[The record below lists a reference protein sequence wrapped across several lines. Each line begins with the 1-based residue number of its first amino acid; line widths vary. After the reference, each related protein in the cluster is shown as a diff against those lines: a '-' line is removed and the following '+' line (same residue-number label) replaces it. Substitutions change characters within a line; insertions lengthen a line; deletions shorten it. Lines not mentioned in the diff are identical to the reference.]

1 MMPERSTGA
10 SAVTANSNPTTKYTY
25 DYARLEPLAMIGAL
39 PDVEA
44 FSARPDW
51 IHLVARSAL
60 KILINT
66 IMIKVKNREDNVEFV
81 QQVLKNIQAAAQQLG
96 GEAGRDLDNAI
107 AMESEKQGS
116 PTTVPQLKALLE
128 IVIEPLAQTLK
139 LKTLYDI
146 ARIIQ
151 QLGSVSGPASSLE
164 NYNQVFQFISLPAV
178 CQNFREDSEFAAMR
192 VAGPNPLTIERMK
205 TLDDRLPITDEQYQA
220 VIGTQ
225 DTLKKA
231 LADGRLYLADYSA
244 FDGAEN
250 GSFPAGQ
257 KFNYAPLA
265 LFAVPPDG
273 QSRGRSLVP
282 VAIQCGPRPGTD
294 NPIFQPHDGDS
305 WFMAKSIVQVA
316 DTNVHQAASHLGR
329 THLFI
334 EPFVIATHNQL
345 SRTHPLFQLLT
356 PHFEGTLAINE
367 GALSLLASRGL
378 VDMLLASSIE
388 QSRVFAVKAAQSYQL
403 NLNTSMLPQTLAQR
417 GVDDASRLPDY
428 PYRDDALLLWGAIN
442 HWVGNYVNHYYTS
455 DAEVQADTEL
465 QNWVAELVAHDGGR
479 LNNIG
484 AANRISQ
491 RTELV
496 DLITLI
502 CFTASAQHAAVNFP
516 QAPLM
521 SYVPAA
527 PPAGYSPL
535 SSLTQEGF
543 SEDNFLKFL
552 PPLEIAQALLDILYL
567 LSSVY
572 YTRLGDY
579 GNDYF
584 TDPVIQNHLAEFQQ
598 ELLKIEDEINERNK
612 TRTPYEFL
620 LPSKI
625 PQSINI

>member
-1 MMPERSTGA
+1 MSTVA
-10 SAVTANSNPTTKYTY
+10 ATKEDIATSPKYTY
-25 DYARLEPLAMIGAL
+25 DYTHLPPLAMVGA
-39 PDVEA
+39 VTEAEA

-51 IHLVARSAL
+51 IHLVARAAL

-66 IMIKVKNREDNVEFV
+66 IMIGVKKQGDINEFV
-81 QQVLKNIQAAAQQLG
+81 PQVLKHIQAVAQQLD
-96 GEAGRDLDNAI
+96 GEIGHDLNNAL
-107 AMESEKQGS
+107 AVELEKQGS
-116 PTTVPQLKALLE
+116 PTTPTQLKALLE
-128 IVIEPLAQTLK
+128 VVIEPLAQTLN
-139 LKTLYDI
+139 LKTLFDI
-146 ARIIQ
+146 ARIVQ

-164 NYNQVFQFISLPAV
+164 DYNQVFQFISLPAV
-178 CQNFREDSEFAAMR
+178 SQNFREDSEFAAMR

-205 TLDDRLPITDEQYQA
+205 TLDARLPITDEQYQT
-220 VIGTQ
+220 VMGTQ
-225 DTLKKA
+225 DSLEKA
-231 LADGRLYLADYSA
+231 VADGRLYLADYSA
-244 FDGAEN
+244 FDGAVN

-265 LFAVPPDG
+265 LFAVPADG
-273 QSRGRSLVP
+273 HSRGRSLVP

-294 NPIFQPHDGDS
+294 NPIFLPHDGDN
-305 WFMAKSIVQVA
+305 WFMAKTIVQVA
-316 DTNVHQAASHLGR
+316 DTNVHQAVSHLGR

-345 SRTHPLFQLLT
+345 SPTHPLFRLLT

-367 GALSLLASRGL
+367 GALGLLASRGL
-378 VDMLLASSIE
+378 VDMLLAGSID
-388 QSRVFAVKAAQSYQL
+388 QSRVLAVKAAQSYQL
-403 NLNTSMLPQTLAQR
+403 NINTSTLPQTLAQR

-428 PYRDDALLLWGAIN
+428 PYRDDALLIWGAIN
-442 HWVGNYVNHYYTS
+442 QWVEDYVNHYYAS
-455 DAEVQADTEL
+455 GAEVQGDAEL
-465 QNWVAELVAHDGGR
+465 QSWVAELVAHDGGR

-484 AANRISQ
+484 AANRISK

-496 DLITLI
+496 ELITLI

-521 SYVPAA
+521 SYVPAT

-543 SEDNFLKFL
+543 SENDFLRFL
-552 PPLEIAQALLDILYL
+552 PPLEISKALLDILYL

-579 GNDYF
+579 SEGYF
-584 TDPVIQNHLAEFQQ
+584 TDPVIQNHLAKFQQ

>member
-1 MMPERSTGA
+1 MMPESNTAA
-10 SAVTANSNPTTKYTY
+10 SAAPENAKPSTKYTY
-25 DYARLEPLAMIGAL
+25 DYNRLAPLAMSGAL
-39 PDVEA
+39 PEVEG

-51 IHLVARSAL
+51 IHVVAHAAL

-66 IMIKVKNREDNVEFV
+66 IMIKVKNRGENIEFV
-81 QQVLKNIQAAAQQLG
+81 QQVLKDIQAVAQQLG
-96 GEAGRDLDNAI
+96 GEAGRDLNNAI
-107 AMESEKQGS
+107 AMELEKQGS
-116 PTTVPQLKALLE
+116 PTTLPQLNALLE
-128 IVIEPLAQTLK
+128 VVIEPLASTLT
-139 LKTLYDI
+139 LKTLYGI
-146 ARIIQ
+146 AQIIQ

-164 NYNQVFQFISLPAV
+164 DYNQVFQFISLPAIS
-178 CQNFREDSEFAAMR
+178 QNFREDSEFAALR
-192 VAGPNPLTIERMK
+192 VAGSNPLTIERMK
-205 TLDDRLPITDEQYQA
+205 TLDERLPITDEQYRA

-225 DTLKKA
+225 DTLDAA

-265 LFAVPPDG
+265 LFAVPPG
-273 QSRGRSLVP
+273 GRSLVP

-294 NPIFQPHDGDS
+294 NPIFLPHDGDK

-316 DTNVHQAASHLGR
+316 DTNVHQAASHLGQ

-345 SRTHPLFQLLT
+345 SRTHPLFLLLT

-378 VDMLLASSIE
+378 VDLLLASSID

-428 PYRDDALLLWGAIN
+428 PYRDDALLVWGAIRQ
-442 HWVGNYVNHYYTS
+442 WVEDYVNHYYAS
-455 DAEVQADTEL
+455 DAAVQDDVEL
-465 QNWVAELVAHDGGR
+465 QNWATELVAHDGGR

-491 RTELV
+491 RSELV

-535 SSLTQEGF
+535 SSLRQEGF
-543 SEDNFLKFL
+543 SENDFLKFL

-579 GNDYF
+579 GDGYF
-584 TDPVIQNHLAEFQQ
+584 TDPVIQTHLGKFQQ
-598 ELLKIEDEINERNK
+598 ELLKIEAEINERNK

>member
-1 MMPERSTGA
+1 MPERN
-10 SAVTANSNPTTKYTY
+10 TAARAGIENSKRTTKYTY
-25 DYARLEPLAMIGAL
+25 DYARLSPLAMAGAL
-39 PDVEA
+39 PDEEA

-51 IHLVARSAL
+51 IHLAARSAL

-66 IMIKVKNREDNVEFV
+66 IMIKVRNRKDNVEFV
-81 QQVLKNIQAAAQQLG
+81 QQVLKNIQTVAQQLD
-96 GEAGRDLDNAI
+96 GEAGRDLNNAI
-107 AMESEKQGS
+107 AMELERQGR
-116 PTTVPQLKALLE
+116 PTTLPQLKALLE
-128 IVIEPLAQTLK
+128 VVIEPLAQTLN

-146 ARIIQ
+146 ARIVQ
-151 QLGSVSGPASSLE
+151 QLGSISGPASSLE
-164 NYNQVFQFISLPAV
+164 DYNQVFQFISLPAV
-178 CQNFREDSEFAAMR
+178 SQNFREDSEFAAMR

-205 TLDDRLPITDEQYQA
+205 TPDERLPITDEQYQA

-225 DTLKKA
+225 DTLDAA

-273 QSRGRSLVP
+273 RSLVP
-282 VAIQCGPRPGTD
+282 VAIQCGPRPGPD
-294 NPIFQPHDGDS
+294 NPIFLPHNGDN
-305 WFMAKSIVQVA
+305 WFMAKTLVQVA

-345 SRTHPLFQLLT
+345 SPTHPLFLLLT

-378 VDMLLASSIE
+378 VDLLLASSID
-388 QSRVFAVKAAQSYQL
+388 QSRLFAVKAAQSYQQ

-442 HWVGNYVNHYYTS
+442 QWVENYVNHYYAS
-455 DAEVQADTEL
+455 DAAVQADTEL
-465 QNWVAELVAHDGGR
+465 QNWVTDLVAHDGGR

-502 CFTASAQHAAVNFP
+502 CFTASAQHAAVNFS

-543 SEDNFLKFL
+543 SENEFLKFL

-598 ELLKIEDEINERNK
+598 ELIKIEDEINERNK

>member
-1 MMPERSTGA
+1 MPERNTA
-10 SAVTANSNPTTKYTY
+10 ARAVTENSKPTTKYTY
-25 DYARLEPLAMIGAL
+25 DYARLPPLAMAGAL

-44 FSARPDW
+44 LSARPDW

-81 QQVLKNIQAAAQQLG
+81 QQVLKNIQAVAQQLD
-96 GEAGRDLDNAI
+96 GEAGRDLNNAI
-107 AMESEKQGS
+107 AMELEKQGS
-116 PTTVPQLKALLE
+116 PTTLPQLKALLE
-128 IVIEPLAQTLK
+128 VVIEPIAPTLN

-146 ARIIQ
+146 AGIVQ

-164 NYNQVFQFISLPAV
+164 DYNQVFQFISLPAV
-178 CQNFREDSEFAAMR
+178 SQNFREDSEFAAMR
-192 VAGPNPLTIERMK
+192 VAGPNPLTIERMR
-205 TLDDRLPITDEQYQA
+205 TLDERLPITDEQYQA

-225 DTLKKA
+225 DTLKTA

-244 FDGAEN
+244 FDGAVN

-265 LFAVPPDG
+265 LFAVPPG
-273 QSRGRSLVP
+273 GRSLIP

-294 NPIFQPHDGDS
+294 NPIFLPRDGDN

-345 SRTHPLFQLLT
+345 SPTHPLFLLLT

-367 GALSLLASRGL
+367 GALNLLASRGL
-378 VDMLLASSIE
+378 VDVLLASSID

-428 PYRDDALLLWGAIN
+428 PYRDDALLLWSAIN
-442 HWVGNYVNHYYTS
+442 QWVENYVNHYYTS
-455 DAEVQADTEL
+455 DAAVQADTEL
-465 QNWVAELVAHDGGR
+465 QNWVTELVAHDGGR

-502 CFTASAQHAAVNFP
+502 CFTASAQHAAVNFS

-543 SEDNFLKFL
+543 SENDFLKFL
-552 PPLEIAQALLDILYL
+552 PPLDIAKALLDILYL

-584 TDPVIQNHLAEFQQ
+584 TDPIIQNHLAKFQQ

>member
-1 MMPERSTGA
+1 MPERNSAARAAENTRA
-10 SAVTANSNPTTKYTY
+10 STKYTY
-25 DYARLEPLAMIGAL
+25 DYTHLAPLAMVGA
-39 PDVEA
+39 VTEAEA

-51 IHLVARSAL
+51 IHLAARPAL
-60 KILINT
+60 KILINS
-66 IMIKVKNREDNVEFV
+66 IMIGVKNKGDNNEFI
-81 QQVLKNIQAAAQQLG
+81 QEVLKNIQAVAQKLG
-96 GEAGRDLDNAI
+96 DAGRDLSNAI
-107 AMESEKQGS
+107 ASELNKQSS
-116 PTTVPQLKALLE
+116 PTTLPQLRALLE
-128 IVIEPLAQTLK
+128 SVIEPFAKTLTLK
-139 LKTLYDI
+139 NLLAI
-146 ARIIQ
+146 AQ
-151 QLGSVSGPASSLE
+151 VNSQLGTVSGPASNLE
-164 NYNQVFQFISLPAV
+164 DYNQVFQFIPLPAV
-178 CQNFREDSEFAAMR
+178 SESYREDSEFAAMR

-205 TLDDRLPITDEQYQA
+205 TLDERLPITDEQYQS
-220 VIGTQ
+220 VMGTQ
-225 DTLKKA
+225 DTLKTA

-244 FDGAEN
+244 FDGAVN

-265 LFAVPPDG
+265 LFAVLPDG

-282 VAIQCGPRPGTD
+282 VAIQCGPRPSTD
-294 NPIFQPHDGDS
+294 NPIFLPRDGDN

-345 SRTHPLFQLLT
+345 SPTHPLFLLLT

-378 VDMLLASSIE
+378 VDVLLASSTD
-388 QSRVFAVKAAQSYQL
+388 QSRVFAVKAAQSYQQ
-403 NLNTSMLPQTLAQR
+403 NINTSTLPQTLAQR
-417 GVDDASRLPDY
+417 GVDDASALPDY
-428 PYRDDALLLWGAIN
+428 PYRDDALLIWGAIN
-442 HWVGNYVNHYYTS
+442 QWVEDYVNHYYAS
-455 DAEVQADTEL
+455 DAAVQNDAEVQS
-465 QNWVAELVAHDGGR
+465 WVAELVAHDGGR

-484 AANRISQ
+484 AANRISK
-491 RTELV
+491 RAELV
-496 DLITLI
+496 ELITLI

-516 QAPLM
+516 QAALM
-521 SYVPAA
+521 SYVPAT

-535 SSLTQEGF
+535 SVMQEGF
-543 SEDNFLKFL
+543 SEKDFLKFL
-552 PPLEIAQALLDILYL
+552 PPLEIAKSLLDILYL

-579 GNDYF
+579 GNNYF
-584 TDPVIQNHLAEFQQ
+584 TDPVIQKHLGRFQH
-598 ELLKIEDEINERNK
+598 ELIKIEEEISERNK

>member
-1 MMPERSTGA
+1 MSTVA
-10 SAVTANSNPTTKYTY
+10 ATTEKIKTSTKYTY
-25 DYARLEPLAMIGAL
+25 DYARLPPLAMAGAL

-51 IHLVARSAL
+51 IHLVAHAAL

-66 IMIKVKNREDNVEFV
+66 IMIGVKNREDNNEFV
-81 QQVLKNIQAAAQQLG
+81 QEVLKNIQAVAQQLD
-96 GEAGRDLDNAI
+96 GEAGRDLNSAI
-107 AMESEKQGS
+107 AMELEKQGS
-116 PTTVPQLKALLE
+116 PTTLPQLKALLE
-128 IVIEPLAQTLK
+128 VLIEPLAPTLN
-139 LKTLYDI
+139 LKTLYQI
-146 ARIIQ
+146 AQIVQ
-151 QLGSVSGPASSLE
+151 QLGSVSGPAASLDD
-164 NYNQVFQFISLPAV
+164 YNQVFQFISLPAV
-178 CQNFREDSEFAAMR
+178 SQNFREDSEFAAMR

-205 TLDDRLPITDEQYQA
+205 TLDERLPITDEQYQA

-225 DTLKKA
+225 DTLKRA

-244 FDGAEN
+244 FDGAVN

-265 LFAVPPDG
+265 LFAVPPNG
-273 QSRGRSLVP
+273 QSPGRSLVP
-282 VAIQCGPRPGTD
+282 VAIQCAPQPGPD
-294 NPIFQPHDGDS
+294 NPIFLPHNGDH

-334 EPFVIATHNQL
+334 EPFVIATHNQF

-367 GALSLLASRGL
+367 GALGLLASRGL
-378 VDMLLASSIE
+378 VDMLLASSID

-428 PYRDDALLLWGAIN
+428 PYRDDALLIWGAIN
-442 HWVGNYVNHYYTS
+442 QWVEDYVNHYYTS
-455 DAEVQADTEL
+455 DAALQGDAEL

-484 AANRISQ
+484 TANTISK

-521 SYVPAA
+521 SYLPAT

-535 SSLTQEGF
+535 SSLTQAGF
-543 SEDNFLKFL
+543 SENDFLKFL
-552 PPLEIAQALLDILYL
+552 PPLDIAKALLDILYL

-579 GNDYF
+579 GDGYF
-584 TDPVIQNHLAEFQQ
+584 TDPIIQTHLAKFQQ
-598 ELLKIEDEINERNK
+598 ELIKIEDEINERNK

>member
-1 MMPERSTGA
+1 MPERTTAAGA
-10 SAVTANSNPTTKYTY
+10 VAENSKPTTKYTY
-25 DYARLEPLAMIGAL
+25 DYSRLQPLAMIGAL
-39 PDVEA
+39 PAEEA

-66 IMIKVKNREDNVEFV
+66 IMIKVKNKEDNVEFV
-81 QQVLKNIQAAAQQLG
+81 QQVLKNIQAVAQQLG
-96 GEAGRDLDNAI
+96 GEAGRDLNNAI
-107 AMESEKQGS
+107 AMELEKQGS
-116 PTTVPQLKALLE
+116 PTTLPQLKALLE
-128 IVIEPLAQTLK
+128 VVIEPLAQTLN

-164 NYNQVFQFISLPAV
+164 DYNQVFQFISLPAV
-178 CQNFREDSEFAAMR
+178 SQNFREDSEFAAMR

-220 VIGTQ
+220 VIGTE
-225 DTLKKA
+225 DSLEKA

-265 LFAVPPDG
+265 LFAVPPG
-273 QSRGRSLVP
+273 GRSLVP

-294 NPIFQPHDGDS
+294 NPIFLPHNGDN
-305 WFMAKSIVQVA
+305 WLMAKSIVQVA

-334 EPFVIATHNQL
+334 EPFVIAMHNQL
-345 SRTHPLFQLLT
+345 SRTHPLFLLLT

-428 PYRDDALLLWGAIN
+428 PYRDDALLIWGAIN
-442 HWVGNYVNHYYTS
+442 QWVENYVNHYYTS
-455 DAEVQADTEL
+455 DAAVQADPEL

-502 CFTASAQHAAVNFP
+502 CFTASAQHAAVNFA

-543 SEDNFLKFL
+543 SENDFLKFL
-552 PPLEIAQALLDILYL
+552 PPLGIAQALLDILYL

-579 GNDYF
+579 GDDYF
-584 TDPVIQNHLAEFQQ
+584 TDPVIQNHLAKFQQ
-598 ELLKIEDEINERNK
+598 ELLKIEVEINERNTK
-612 TRTPYEFL
+612 RTPYEFL

>member
-1 MMPERSTGA
+1 MPERNTGA
-10 SAVTANSNPTTKYTY
+10 RAAAENIKPSTKYSYNYTN
-25 DYARLEPLAMIGAL
+25 LPPLAMVGAVTE
-39 PDVEA
+39 DEA

-51 IHLVARSAL
+51 VHLVARAAL

-66 IMIKVKNREDNVEFV
+66 IMIGVKNKGDDIEFV
-81 QQVLKNIQAAAQQLG
+81 QQVLTNIQAVAQQLNG
-96 GEAGRDLDNAI
+96 DAGRDLSNAI
-107 AMESEKQGS
+107 ARELDNQSS
-116 PTTVPQLKALLE
+116 PTTLPQLKALLDR
-128 IVIEPLAQTLK
+128 VIEPFAKTLT
-139 LKTLYDI
+139 LKTLFDI
-146 ARIIQ
+146 AQIHA

-164 NYNQVFQFISLPAV
+164 DYNQVFQFISVPAIS
-178 CQNFREDSEFAAMR
+178 QDFREDSEFAAMR
-192 VAGPNPLTIERMK
+192 VAGPNPLVIERMK
-205 TLDDRLPITDEQYQA
+205 TLEALEGRLPITDEQYQA
-220 VIGTQ
+220 VIGSG
-225 DTLKKA
+225 DTLKTA

-244 FDGAEN
+244 FDGAVD

-265 LFAVPPDG
+265 LFAVPPG
-273 QSRGRSLVP
+273 GRSLVP

-294 NPIFQPHDGDS
+294 NPIFLPRDGDN

-345 SRTHPLFQLLT
+345 SPTHPLFLLLT

-367 GALSLLASRGL
+367 GALNLLASRGL
-378 VDMLLASSIE
+378 VDLLLASSID
-388 QSRVFAVKAAQSYQL
+388 QSRVFAVKAAQSYQQ

-442 HWVGNYVNHYYTS
+442 QWVENYVNHYYTS
-455 DAEVQADTEL
+455 DAAVQADPEL
-465 QNWVAELVAHDGGR
+465 QNWVKELVAHDGGR

-502 CFTASAQHAAVNFP
+502 CFTASAQHAAVNFS

-543 SEDNFLKFL
+543 SENDFLKFL
-552 PPLEIAQALLDILYL
+552 PPLDIAKSLLDILYL

-579 GNDYF
+579 GDDYF
-584 TDPVIQNHLAEFQQ
+584 SDPTIQNHLANFQQ
-598 ELLKIEDEINERNK
+598 ELLKIENEINERNK

>member
-1 MMPERSTGA
+1 MPERNTA
-10 SAVTANSNPTTKYTY
+10 ARAVTKNTGPATKYTY
-25 DYARLEPLAMIGAL
+25 DYARLAPLAMAGAL

-51 IHLVARSAL
+51 IHLVAHAAM
-60 KILINT
+60 KILINS
-66 IMIKVKNREDNVEFV
+66 IMIGVKNKDNDNEFV
-81 QQVLKNIQAAAQQLG
+81 QEVLKDIEIVAQQLD
-96 GEAGRDLDNAI
+96 GEAGRDLNNAI
-107 AMESEKQGS
+107 AIELEKEGS
-116 PTTVPQLKALLE
+116 PTTLPQLKALLE
-128 IVIEPLAQTLK
+128 VVIEPLAQTLD

-146 ARIIQ
+146 GRIVQ
-151 QLGSVSGPASSLE
+151 QLGSVSGPAASVE
-164 NYNQVFQFISLPAV
+164 DYNQVFQFISLPTV
-178 CQNFREDSEFAAMR
+178 RQNFREDSEFAAMR

-205 TLDDRLPITDEQYQA
+205 TLDERLPITDEQYQT

-225 DTLKKA
+225 DTLQTA
-231 LADGRLYLADYSA
+231 LDEGRLYLADYSA
-244 FDGAEN
+244 FDGAVN

-282 VAIQCGPRPGTD
+282 VAIQCGPRPGTN
-294 NPIFQPHDGDS
+294 NPIFLPHDGDN

-345 SRTHPLFQLLT
+345 SRSHPLFLLLT

-367 GALSLLASRGL
+367 GALGLLASRGL
-378 VDMLLASSIE
+378 VDMLLASSID
-388 QSRVFAVKAAQSYQL
+388 QSRVFAVKAALSYQQ
-403 NLNTSMLPQTLAQR
+403 NLNTSMLPQTLTQR
-417 GVDDASRLPDY
+417 GVDDPNRLPDY
-428 PYRDDALLLWGAIN
+428 PYRDDALLIWNAISQ
-442 HWVGNYVNHYYTS
+442 WVENYVDHYYTA

-479 LNNIG
+479 LNNVG
-484 AANRISQ
+484 EANRIST
-491 RTELV
+491 RTQLIG
-496 DLITLI
+496 LITLI

-521 SYVPAA
+521 SYVPAT

-543 SEDNFLKFL
+543 SENDFLKFL
-552 PPLEIAQALLDILYL
+552 PPLDIAKALLDILYL

-579 GNDYF
+579 GNNYF
-584 TDPVIQNHLAEFQQ
+584 TDPVIQNHLAKFQQ

>member
-1 MMPERSTGA
+1 MPERTTAAGA
-10 SAVTANSNPTTKYTY
+10 MRENSKPTTKYTY
-25 DYARLEPLAMIGAL
+25 DYDRLQPLAMIGAL
-39 PDVEA
+39 PDEEA
-44 FSARPDW
+44 FSARPEW

-66 IMIKVKNREDNVEFV
+66 VMIQVKNREENVEFV
-81 QQVLKNIQAAAQQLG
+81 QQVLKNIRAVAQQLG
-96 GEAGRDLDNAI
+96 GEAGRELNNAI

-116 PTTVPQLKALLE
+116 PTTLPQLKALLE
-128 IVIEPLAQTLK
+128 DVIEPLAPTLN

-146 ARIIQ
+146 AQIIQ
-151 QLGSVSGPASSLE
+151 QLGAVSGRASSLE
-164 NYNQVFQFISLPAV
+164 DYNKVFQFIPLPAV
-178 CQNFREDSEFAAMR
+178 SHNFREDSEFAAMR

-205 TLDDRLPITDEQYQA
+205 TLDERLPITDEQYQA
-220 VIGTQ
+220 VMGTE
-225 DTLKKA
+225 DTLDAA

-265 LFAVPPDG
+265 LFAVPSDG

-282 VAIQCGPRPGTD
+282 VAIQCGPRPGPD
-294 NPIFQPHDGDS
+294 NPIFLPRDGDN

-442 HWVGNYVNHYYTS
+442 QWVENYVNHYYTS
-455 DAEVQADTEL
+455 DAAVQADTEL
-465 QNWVAELVAHDGGR
+465 QNWVTELVAHEGGR

-491 RTELV
+491 RAELV

-502 CFTASAQHAAVNFP
+502 CFTASAQHAAVNFA

-543 SEDNFLKFL
+543 SENNFLKFL

-579 GNDYF
+579 GKDYF
-584 TDPVIQNHLAEFQQ
+584 TDPVVQNHLAEFQQ
-598 ELLKIEDEINERNK
+598 ELLKIEEEINERNK